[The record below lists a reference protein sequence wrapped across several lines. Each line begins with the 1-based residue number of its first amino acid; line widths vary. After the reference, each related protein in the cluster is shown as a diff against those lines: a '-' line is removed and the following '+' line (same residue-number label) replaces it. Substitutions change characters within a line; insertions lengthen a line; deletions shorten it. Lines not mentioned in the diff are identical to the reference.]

1 MSREEAGA
9 SYSDG
14 EEEFVLAR
22 EVGSEKGK
30 RTSPGGIKLKQG
42 RLGSF
47 GNFTDD
53 CTLSPRGSMSRKD
66 TYKSADSLYSMASLI
81 LGTESEKAAP
91 GPPRSA
97 KVSFRMS
104 KTSKTHC
111 EVEDEFNLNL
121 GDKEKGFGEDL
132 DDRMKSFAYSK
143 ISKQNAAAS
152 VVSPTHKGTSSFSP
166 GSRTINVTSS
176 NTPVKTAGGDSASKV
191 GVSRLKVVASGAGMK
206 KAVPKTLS
214 EDFPEGGTGKN
225 ENKVAGNWNAKI
237 KGPRSLPPKVDSKL
251 KLNLKSNSDDDSD
264 ECPIFVSRR

>member
-30 RTSPGGIKLKQG
+30 GTSPVGVKLKQG

-66 TYKSADSLYSMASLI
+66 TCKSADSLYSMASLI
-81 LGTESEKAAP
+81 LGTESEKANP